1 MTTPLWKFSF
11 IVPYEAAEAF
21 SDALEAAIWP
31 EPLSISTLEA
41 EPGSSPLVKTASDWN
56 EVEAHGRWRVEAL
69 YDEKPDEDA
78 LRALL
83 AAPEDAT
90 GTKADDLR
98 IEPLPDA
105 DWVAKSLEGLAPVR
119 AGRFFVYGRHD
130 ADKVPAACIPIEV
143 EANQAFGTGH
153 HATTAGC
160 LEYISELID
169 ERPPVHALD
178 IGTGT
183 GLLAIAIARAT
194 RRAVLASDIDPVAV
208 EVARA
213 NARANGVGP
222 WVTAVTAAGFDHP
235 ALAARAPYDLIV
247 ANILARPLVKL
258 APGFGRHLAAG
269 GTLILSGL
277 LRTQENM
284 VTSAMTMQGLRLVSR
299 KPKGDWV
306 TLRLRG

>member
-1 MTTPLWKFSF
+1 MTHLWKASF
-11 IVPYEAAEAF
+11 VVPYEAAEIF

-31 EPLSISTLEA
+31 EALSISTMEA

-69 YDEKPDEDA
+69 YNEKPDAAE

-83 AAPEDAT
+83 APVESET
-90 GTKADDLR
+90 GAAAEDLR

-119 AGRFFVYGRHD
+119 AGRFFVHGRHD
-130 ADKVPAACIPIEV
+130 AGKVPAACNPIEV

-169 ERPPVHALD
+169 ERPPINALD

-183 GLLAIAIARAT
+183 GLLAIAIAKAT
-194 RRAVLASDIDPVAV
+194 HRAVLASDIDPVAT
-208 EVARA
+208 EVARR

-222 WVTAVTAAGFDHP
+222 WVTAVTAAGFGHP
-235 ALAARAPYDLIV
+235 ALAAGAPYDLIV
-247 ANILARPLVKL
+247 ANILARPLVRL
-258 APGFGRHLAAG
+258 APAFGKHLAAG

-277 LRTQENM
+277 LGTQENM
-284 VTSAMTMQGLRLVSR
+284 VANAMRMQGLKLVSR
-299 KPKGDWV
+299 KAKGDWT
-306 TLRLRG
+306 TLRMRG